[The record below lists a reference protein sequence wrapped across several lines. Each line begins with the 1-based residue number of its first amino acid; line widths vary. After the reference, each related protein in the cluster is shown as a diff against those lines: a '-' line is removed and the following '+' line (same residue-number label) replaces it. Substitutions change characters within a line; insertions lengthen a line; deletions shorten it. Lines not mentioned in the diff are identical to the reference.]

1 MVRSF
6 DGSGDPV
13 RGGRTINQTEAET
26 VRRVFREFA
35 DGASPRTV
43 ARRLNEEKI
52 PGPSGR
58 LWMDTTIR
66 GHAKRGTGLINNE
79 LYIGRLVWNRLHYVK
94 NPETGRRVSR
104 INPPGDW
111 IVREVPGL
119 RIVDDDLWQAVKRR
133 QGELTEQY
141 ATVIEATQSAR
152 ANRLNGAH
160 RPRHLLSGLLECGVC
175 GGPYSMRGQDRY
187 GCSNHIMTGTCSNG
201 IPRITK
207 RSVDAVKAGGTD
219 TVYWDG
225 ELTGFGLRVRRSGRK
240 SYVVQTRI
248 AGKLCW
254 FTIGPHGPL
263 NPDQA
268 RARALEILASAKKG
282 IDPRDAD
289 ARREAERNMADLGRR
304 FLEEYVPV
312 HCKPSTRE
320 EYRRSVRL
328 FVDPVIGELRVPEV
342 QRKDIA
348 ALDHG
353 LRDKPYQANR
363 TLAVLS
369 KMFSL
374 AEVWGWRPDGSNPC
388 RHVKRYKE
396 HKRERF
402 LSPEETERLGQVLRE
417 AEEEMPSAV
426 AAFRLLLLTGC
437 RLSEIQFLR
446 WEYVKDDCIELP
458 DAKTGG
464 RIVPLGPE
472 ARAVL
477 SAIPRD
483 DDNPWVIAGRLPGS
497 HLTDLQ
503 RPWRRIRKREGLED
517 VRIHDLRHSFASRA
531 LALGESLTMIGKLL
545 GHTQVQT
552 TARYAHLARDSIQT
566 AAARITGSIGGNLL
580 GDHDIGSTLVE
591 D

>member
-1 MVRSF
+1 M
-6 DGSGDPV
+6 
-13 RGGRTINQTEAET
+13 
-26 VRRVFREFA
+26 
-35 DGASPRTV
+35 
-43 ARRLNEEKI
+43 
-52 PGPSGR
+52 
-58 LWMDTTIR
+58 
-66 GHAKRGTGLINNE
+66 
-79 LYIGRLVWNRLHYVK
+79 
-94 NPETGRRVSR
+94 
-104 INPPGDW
+104 
-111 IVREVPGL
+111 
-119 RIVDDDLWQAVKRR
+119 
-133 QGELTEQY
+133 
-141 ATVIEATQSAR
+141 
-152 ANRLNGAH
+152 ANR
-160 RPRHLLSGLLECGVC
+160 
-175 GGPYSMRGQDRY
+175 
-187 GCSNHIMTGTCSNG
+187 

-219 TVYWDG
+219 AVYWDG

-268 RARALEILASAKKG
+268 RARALEILACAKKG

-289 ARREAERNMADLGRR
+289 ARREAEPSMADLGRR

-320 EYRRSVRL
+320 EYSRSVRL

-348 ALDHG
+348 ALHHG

-363 TLAVLS
+363 TLGVLS

-374 AEVWGWRPDGSNPC
+374 AEVWGWCPDGTNPC

-437 RLSEIQFLR
+437 RMAEIRDLR
-446 WEYVKDDCIELP
+446 WDYVKDDCIELP

-464 RIVPLGPE
+464 RVVPLGPE

-483 DDNPWVIAGRLPGS
+483 EDNPWVIAGRLPGS

-503 RPWRRIRKREGLED
+503 RPWRRIRKQAGLEG

-566 AAARITGSIGGNLL
+566 AAARITESIGGNLL
-580 GDHDIGSTLVE
+580 GDNNSG
-591 D
+591 

>member
-1 MVRSF
+1 M
-6 DGSGDPV
+6 
-13 RGGRTINQTEAET
+13 
-26 VRRVFREFA
+26 
-35 DGASPRTV
+35 
-43 ARRLNEEKI
+43 
-52 PGPSGR
+52 
-58 LWMDTTIR
+58 
-66 GHAKRGTGLINNE
+66 
-79 LYIGRLVWNRLHYVK
+79 
-94 NPETGRRVSR
+94 
-104 INPPGDW
+104 
-111 IVREVPGL
+111 
-119 RIVDDDLWQAVKRR
+119 
-133 QGELTEQY
+133 
-141 ATVIEATQSAR
+141 
-152 ANRLNGAH
+152 ANR
-160 RPRHLLSGLLECGVC
+160 
-175 GGPYSMRGQDRY
+175 
-187 GCSNHIMTGTCSNG
+187 
-201 IPRITK
+201 IPRISK

-219 TVYWDG
+219 AVYWDG

-268 RARALEILASAKKG
+268 RARALEILACAKKG

-289 ARREAERNMADLGRR
+289 ARREAEPSMADLGRR

-348 ALDHG
+348 ALHHG

-363 TLAVLS
+363 TLGVLS

-402 LSPEETERLGQVLRE
+402 LSPGETERLGQVLRE

-437 RLSEIQFLR
+437 RMSEIRDLR

-464 RIVPLGPE
+464 RVVPLGPE

-483 DDNPWVIAGRLPGS
+483 EDNPWVIAGRLPGS

-503 RPWRRIRKREGLED
+503 RPWRRIRKQAGLEG

-580 GDHDIGSTLVE
+580 AGDEIKRALTRG
-591 D
+591 

>member
-1 MVRSF
+1 MLPLPSRS
-6 DGSGDPV
+6 
-13 RGGRTINQTEAET
+13 N
-26 VRRVFREFA
+26 
-35 DGASPRTV
+35 
-43 ARRLNEEKI
+43 
-52 PGPSGR
+52 
-58 LWMDTTIR
+58 
-66 GHAKRGTGLINNE
+66 
-79 LYIGRLVWNRLHYVK
+79 
-94 NPETGRRVSR
+94 
-104 INPPGDW
+104 
-111 IVREVPGL
+111 
-119 RIVDDDLWQAVKRR
+119 AV
-133 QGELTEQY
+133 
-141 ATVIEATQSAR
+141 
-152 ANRLNGAH
+152 ANR
-160 RPRHLLSGLLECGVC
+160 
-175 GGPYSMRGQDRY
+175 
-187 GCSNHIMTGTCSNG
+187 
-201 IPRITK
+201 IPRIAK

-263 NPDQA
+263 NPNQA
-268 RARALEILASAKKG
+268 RARALEILACAKKG

-289 ARREAERNMADLGRR
+289 ARREAEPSMADLGRR

-348 ALDHG
+348 ALHHG

-363 TLAVLS
+363 TLGVLS

-417 AEEEMPSAV
+417 VEEEMPSAV

-437 RLSEIQFLR
+437 RMSEIRDLR

-464 RIVPLGPE
+464 RVVPLGPE

-477 SAIPRD
+477 SAIPREE
-483 DDNPWVIAGRLPGS
+483 DNPWVIAGRLPGS

-503 RPWRRIRKREGLED
+503 RPWRRIRKQAGLEG

-580 GDHDIGSTLVE
+580 GGDEKNRALTRG
-591 D
+591 

>member
-1 MVRSF
+1 M
-6 DGSGDPV
+6 
-13 RGGRTINQTEAET
+13 
-26 VRRVFREFA
+26 
-35 DGASPRTV
+35 
-43 ARRLNEEKI
+43 
-52 PGPSGR
+52 
-58 LWMDTTIR
+58 
-66 GHAKRGTGLINNE
+66 
-79 LYIGRLVWNRLHYVK
+79 
-94 NPETGRRVSR
+94 
-104 INPPGDW
+104 
-111 IVREVPGL
+111 
-119 RIVDDDLWQAVKRR
+119 
-133 QGELTEQY
+133 
-141 ATVIEATQSAR
+141 
-152 ANRLNGAH
+152 ANR
-160 RPRHLLSGLLECGVC
+160 
-175 GGPYSMRGQDRY
+175 
-187 GCSNHIMTGTCSNG
+187 

-207 RSVDAVKAGGTD
+207 RSVDAIKAGGTD

-268 RARALEILASAKKG
+268 RARALEILACAKRG

-289 ARREAERNMADLGRR
+289 ARREAEPSMADLGRR

-348 ALDHG
+348 ALHHG

-363 TLAVLS
+363 TLGVLS

-437 RLSEIQFLR
+437 RMSEIRDLR

-464 RIVPLGPE
+464 RVVPLGPE

-483 DDNPWVIAGRLPGS
+483 EDNPWVIAGRLPGS

-503 RPWRRIRKREGLED
+503 RPWRRIRKQAGLEG

-580 GDHDIGSTLVE
+580 GEREDDIAQPAHSRN
-591 D
+591 

>member
-1 MVRSF
+1 M
-6 DGSGDPV
+6 
-13 RGGRTINQTEAET
+13 
-26 VRRVFREFA
+26 
-35 DGASPRTV
+35 
-43 ARRLNEEKI
+43 
-52 PGPSGR
+52 
-58 LWMDTTIR
+58 
-66 GHAKRGTGLINNE
+66 
-79 LYIGRLVWNRLHYVK
+79 
-94 NPETGRRVSR
+94 
-104 INPPGDW
+104 
-111 IVREVPGL
+111 
-119 RIVDDDLWQAVKRR
+119 
-133 QGELTEQY
+133 
-141 ATVIEATQSAR
+141 
-152 ANRLNGAH
+152 ANR
-160 RPRHLLSGLLECGVC
+160 
-175 GGPYSMRGQDRY
+175 
-187 GCSNHIMTGTCSNG
+187 

-207 RSVDAVKAGGTD
+207 RSVDAIKAGGTD

-289 ARREAERNMADLGRR
+289 ARREAEPSMADLGRR

-348 ALDHG
+348 ALHHG

-363 TLAVLS
+363 TLGVLS

-402 LSPEETERLGQVLRE
+402 LSPEETERLGQVLRDV
-417 AEEEMPSAV
+417 EEEMHSAV

-437 RLSEIQFLR
+437 RMSEIRDLR

-464 RIVPLGPE
+464 RVVPLGPE

-483 DDNPWVIAGRLPGS
+483 EDNPWVIAGRLPGS

-503 RPWRRIRKREGLED
+503 RPWRRIRKQAGLEG

-580 GDHDIGSTLVE
+580 GKREDDIAQPAHSRN
-591 D
+591 

>member
-1 MVRSF
+1 M
-6 DGSGDPV
+6 
-13 RGGRTINQTEAET
+13 
-26 VRRVFREFA
+26 
-35 DGASPRTV
+35 
-43 ARRLNEEKI
+43 
-52 PGPSGR
+52 
-58 LWMDTTIR
+58 
-66 GHAKRGTGLINNE
+66 
-79 LYIGRLVWNRLHYVK
+79 
-94 NPETGRRVSR
+94 
-104 INPPGDW
+104 
-111 IVREVPGL
+111 
-119 RIVDDDLWQAVKRR
+119 
-133 QGELTEQY
+133 
-141 ATVIEATQSAR
+141 
-152 ANRLNGAH
+152 ANR
-160 RPRHLLSGLLECGVC
+160 
-175 GGPYSMRGQDRY
+175 
-187 GCSNHIMTGTCSNG
+187 

-207 RSVDAVKAGGTD
+207 RSVDAIKVGGTD

-268 RARALEILASAKKG
+268 RARALEILACAKRG

-289 ARREAERNMADLGRR
+289 ARRKAEPSMADLGRR

-348 ALDHG
+348 ALHHG

-363 TLAVLS
+363 TLGVLS

-374 AEVWGWRPDGSNPC
+374 AEVWGWRPDGTNPC

-437 RLSEIQFLR
+437 RMSEIRDLR

-464 RIVPLGPE
+464 RVVPLGPE

-483 DDNPWVIAGRLPGS
+483 EDNPWVIAGRLPGS

-503 RPWRRIRKREGLED
+503 RPWRRIRKQAGLEG

-580 GDHDIGSTLVE
+580 GEREDDIAQPAHSRN
-591 D
+591 

>member
-1 MVRSF
+1 M
-6 DGSGDPV
+6 
-13 RGGRTINQTEAET
+13 
-26 VRRVFREFA
+26 
-35 DGASPRTV
+35 
-43 ARRLNEEKI
+43 
-52 PGPSGR
+52 
-58 LWMDTTIR
+58 
-66 GHAKRGTGLINNE
+66 
-79 LYIGRLVWNRLHYVK
+79 
-94 NPETGRRVSR
+94 
-104 INPPGDW
+104 
-111 IVREVPGL
+111 
-119 RIVDDDLWQAVKRR
+119 
-133 QGELTEQY
+133 
-141 ATVIEATQSAR
+141 
-152 ANRLNGAH
+152 ANR
-160 RPRHLLSGLLECGVC
+160 
-175 GGPYSMRGQDRY
+175 
-187 GCSNHIMTGTCSNG
+187 

-207 RSVDAVKAGGTD
+207 RSVDAIKAGGTD

-268 RARALEILASAKKG
+268 RARALEILACAKKG

-289 ARREAERNMADLGRR
+289 ARREAEPSMADLGRR

-348 ALDHG
+348 ALHHG

-363 TLAVLS
+363 TLGVLS

-374 AEVWGWRPDGSNPC
+374 AEVWGWRPDGTNPC

-437 RLSEIQFLR
+437 RMSEIRDLR

-464 RIVPLGPE
+464 RVVPLGPE

-477 SAIPRD
+477 SAIPREE
-483 DDNPWVIAGRLPGS
+483 DNPWVIAGRLTGS

-503 RPWRRIRKREGLED
+503 RPWRRIRKQAGLEG

-580 GDHDIGSTLVE
+580 GGDEKNRALTRG
-591 D
+591 

>member
-1 MVRSF
+1 
-6 DGSGDPV
+6 
-13 RGGRTINQTEAET
+13 
-26 VRRVFREFA
+26 
-35 DGASPRTV
+35 
-43 ARRLNEEKI
+43 
-52 PGPSGR
+52 
-58 LWMDTTIR
+58 
-66 GHAKRGTGLINNE
+66 
-79 LYIGRLVWNRLHYVK
+79 
-94 NPETGRRVSR
+94 
-104 INPPGDW
+104 
-111 IVREVPGL
+111 
-119 RIVDDDLWQAVKRR
+119 
-133 QGELTEQY
+133 
-141 ATVIEATQSAR
+141 
-152 ANRLNGAH
+152 
-160 RPRHLLSGLLECGVC
+160 
-175 GGPYSMRGQDRY
+175 
-187 GCSNHIMTGTCSNG
+187 
-201 IPRITK
+201 
-207 RSVDAVKAGGTD
+207 
-219 TVYWDG
+219 
-225 ELTGFGLRVRRSGRK
+225 
-240 SYVVQTRI
+240 
-248 AGKLCW
+248 
-254 FTIGPHGPL
+254 
-263 NPDQA
+263 
-268 RARALEILASAKKG
+268 
-282 IDPRDAD
+282 
-289 ARREAERNMADLGRR
+289 MADLGRR

-320 EYRRSVRL
+320 EYSRSVRL

-348 ALDHG
+348 ALHHG

-363 TLAVLS
+363 TLGVLS

-402 LSPEETERLGQVLRE
+402 LSPEETERLGQVLRDV
-417 AEEEMPSAV
+417 EEEMPSAV

-437 RLSEIQFLR
+437 RMSEIRDLR

-464 RIVPLGPE
+464 RVVPLGPE

-483 DDNPWVIAGRLPGS
+483 EDNPWVIAGRLPDS

-503 RPWRRIRKREGLED
+503 RPWRRIRKQAGLEG

-580 GDHDIGSTLVE
+580 GGDEMKRALTRG
-591 D
+591 

>member
-1 MVRSF
+1 M
-6 DGSGDPV
+6 
-13 RGGRTINQTEAET
+13 
-26 VRRVFREFA
+26 
-35 DGASPRTV
+35 
-43 ARRLNEEKI
+43 
-52 PGPSGR
+52 
-58 LWMDTTIR
+58 
-66 GHAKRGTGLINNE
+66 
-79 LYIGRLVWNRLHYVK
+79 
-94 NPETGRRVSR
+94 
-104 INPPGDW
+104 
-111 IVREVPGL
+111 
-119 RIVDDDLWQAVKRR
+119 
-133 QGELTEQY
+133 
-141 ATVIEATQSAR
+141 
-152 ANRLNGAH
+152 ANR
-160 RPRHLLSGLLECGVC
+160 
-175 GGPYSMRGQDRY
+175 
-187 GCSNHIMTGTCSNG
+187 
-201 IPRITK
+201 IPRISK

-219 TVYWDG
+219 AVYWDG

-268 RARALEILASAKKG
+268 RARALEILACAKKG

-289 ARREAERNMADLGRR
+289 ARREAEPSMADLGRR

-320 EYRRSVRL
+320 EYSRSVRL

-348 ALDHG
+348 ALHHG

-363 TLAVLS
+363 TLGVLS

-402 LSPEETERLGQVLRE
+402 LSPEETERLGQVLRDV
-417 AEEEMPSAV
+417 EEEMPSAV

-437 RLSEIQFLR
+437 RMSEIRDLR

-464 RIVPLGPE
+464 RVVPLGPE

-483 DDNPWVIAGRLPGS
+483 EDNPWVIAGRLPGS

-503 RPWRRIRKREGLED
+503 RPWRRIRKQAGLEG

-580 GDHDIGSTLVE
+580 GDNNPG
-591 D
+591 

>member
-1 MVRSF
+1 M
-6 DGSGDPV
+6 
-13 RGGRTINQTEAET
+13 
-26 VRRVFREFA
+26 
-35 DGASPRTV
+35 
-43 ARRLNEEKI
+43 
-52 PGPSGR
+52 
-58 LWMDTTIR
+58 
-66 GHAKRGTGLINNE
+66 
-79 LYIGRLVWNRLHYVK
+79 
-94 NPETGRRVSR
+94 
-104 INPPGDW
+104 
-111 IVREVPGL
+111 
-119 RIVDDDLWQAVKRR
+119 
-133 QGELTEQY
+133 
-141 ATVIEATQSAR
+141 
-152 ANRLNGAH
+152 ANR
-160 RPRHLLSGLLECGVC
+160 
-175 GGPYSMRGQDRY
+175 
-187 GCSNHIMTGTCSNG
+187 
-201 IPRITK
+201 IPRISK

-289 ARREAERNMADLGRR
+289 ARREVEPNMADLGRR

-348 ALDHG
+348 ALHHG

-402 LSPEETERLGQVLRE
+402 LSPEETERLGQVLGE

-464 RIVPLGPE
+464 RVVPLGPE

-477 SAIPRD
+477 SAIPCD

-503 RPWRRIRKREGLED
+503 RPWRRIRKQAGLED

-566 AAARITGSIGGNLL
+566 AAARITGSIGGNL
-580 GDHDIGSTLVE
+580 STVS
-591 D
+591 DPDKSTKQ